1 MHAAAPFM
9 AVHGAVFTYISNRCL
24 EAYWMLFLSRRSLT
38 GAMQALSDKK
48 LIVKNLFLSD
58 IPEEFIAMQL
68 DLDIPTVVSILK
80 EMNAYRAESITA

>member
-1 MHAAAPFM
+1 
-9 AVHGAVFTYISNRCL
+9 
-24 EAYWMLFLSRRSLT
+24 
-38 GAMQALSDKK
+38 MQALSDKK

>member
-1 MHAAAPFM
+1 M
-9 AVHGAVFTYISNRCL
+9 
-24 EAYWMLFLSRRSLT
+24 ELFLRTPQMDVWERT
-38 GAMQALSDKK
+38 GCSFYPVGALPGQCKRSDKK

-80 EMNAYRAESITA
+80 EMNAYNKTTTESLAA